1 MVSGTKLEEE
11 DDNLLNYVLNSSE
24 KFVRKK
30 QFAYLGDMQNSLTQE
45 AKLSLENQPLKLKMI
60 NDCDF
65 VFSCIGKKQKHVNL
79 KMGDLIMIA
88 NTEALGIIDNKSRA
102 YINKEADE
110 NIVEA
115 LRADILLEFY

>member
-1 MVSGTKLEEE
+1 
-11 DDNLLNYVLNSSE
+11 
-24 KFVRKK
+24 
-30 QFAYLGDMQNSLTQE
+30 
-45 AKLSLENQPLKLKMI
+45 
-60 NDCDF
+60 
-65 VFSCIGKKQKHVNL
+65 
-79 KMGDLIMIA
+79 MIA